1 MKCLLL
7 VLLLCSCT
15 PRIIG
20 PNYNQGRTHNSDLGN
35 RERTVMAEDSRM
47 KNTMIKHRQHARH
60 GLVKT
65 KKVRKKKGK
74 RFIN

>member
-7 VLLLCSCT
+7 LLLLSSCA
-15 PRIIG
+15 PHSVG

-35 RERTVMAEDSRM
+35 RERIVMAEDARM
-47 KNTMIKHRQHARH
+47 KNTMIKHRQHARR

-65 KKVRKKKGK
+65 KKVRKKRGR

>member
-1 MKCLLL
+1 MRCLLL

-20 PNYNQGRTHNSDLGN
+20 PNYNQGKNHNSDLGN
-35 RERTVMAEDSRM
+35 RERTVMAEDARM
-47 KNTMIKHRQHARH
+47 KNTMIKHRQHARR

-65 KKVRKKKGK
+65 KKVRKKRGR

>member
-7 VLLLCSCT
+7 VLLLCSCA
-15 PRIIG
+15 PHIVG
-20 PNYNQGRTHNSDLGN
+20 PNYNQGRTHNDDLGN
-35 RERTVMAEDSRM
+35 RERTVMAEDARM
-47 KNTMIKHRQHARH
+47 KNTMIKHRANARR

>member
-7 VLLLCSCT
+7 VLLLYSCA
-15 PRIIG
+15 PHIVG

-35 RERTVMAEDSRM
+35 RERTVMAEDGRM
-47 KNTMIKHRQHARH
+47 KNAMIKNRQQARR

-65 KKVRKKKGK
+65 KKVRKKRGR